1 MFICYSCILKK
12 KNVYKPG
19 AQKTQV
25 KLLIK
30 KKKENKNKP
39 KLSSSS
45 FRLYQKKMVTTW
57 QVYLTIFKPKLEIR
71 ISFTSK
77 WITYTR
83 PYSWP
88 RLYKWRIILSTG

>member
-45 FRLYQKKMVTTW
+45 FRLYQKKNGYNMASLSHHF
-57 QVYLTIFKPKLEIR
+57 QAK
-71 ISFTSK
+71 
-77 WITYTR
+77 TR
-83 PYSWP
+83 NKNFFHFEVDHIHPP
-88 RLYKWRIILSTG
+88 LQLAPVV